1 MVRVS
6 SATAVII
13 KKHGARTRREIKTI
27 VHKLVKAGLFILFP
41 RYWLIGLNKIAK
53 TIAQNI
59 GSIKSIINV
68 AKSRLTAVNRIMN
81 AFLLFI

>member
-1 MVRVS
+1 MVKVS

-13 KKHGARTRREIKTI
+13 KKHGARTREIKTI

-68 AKSRLTAVNRIMN
+68 AKSRLTAVNRMMN